1 MTKMLRTIMEKADE
15 RNSAAMNLVAQSFQ
29 ELKRDSSNIVVLLEK
44 IIEMQTTSS
53 KTEKNVL
60 KEIRQMNQYFR
71 GSEKG
76 GMPKAKN

>member
-1 MTKMLRTIMEKADE
+1 MLRTIMEKADE